1 MVLFHGDYS
10 MGSLVAL
17 GMDAVAPDWAT
28 LGWEPVSFDLAHL
41 ALSTGENPTPA
52 CMAATRSGHAAD
64 VANLGFQTALV
75 IIGASRLRWML
86 SNGVDVPPWCVQF
99 VCERDSL

>member
-1 MVLFHGDYS
+1 MRNSNKY
-10 MGSLVAL
+10 
-17 GMDAVAPDWAT
+17 P
-28 LGWEPVSFDLAHL
+28 
-41 ALSTGENPTPA
+41 ALSTGEDPTPA

-86 SNGVDVPPWCVQF
+86 SNGVDVPPWYVQF

>member
-28 LGWEPVSFDLAHL
+28 LGWEPVGFDLAHL
-41 ALSTGENPTPA
+41 APSTREDPLLPVWQQRGQDMRPT
-52 CMAATRSGHAAD
+52 
-64 VANLGFQTALV
+64 
-75 IIGASRLRWML
+75 W
-86 SNGVDVPPWCVQF
+86 
-99 VCERDSL
+99 